1 MTTALEITRT
11 VDIAATPAAVWAALT
26 EQDLIAQWFGDSAE
40 FDPAPGGVG
49 YFGWSTHGRFR
60 VVVEQ
65 IEAPR
70 LLVYRWAREA
80 DVDPVPGNSTV
91 VRFELTPI
99 AGGTRLAL
107 VESGFGELDDPA
119 TAHADNTGGWQT
131 ELDDLVRMFG
141 VAA

>member
-1 MTTALEITRT
+1 MTTALEITRI
-11 VDIAATPAAVWAALT
+11 VDIAASPAAVWAALT
-26 EQDLIAQWFGDSAE
+26 EQDLITQWFGDSAE
-40 FDPAPGGVG
+40 FDPVPGGVG

-70 LLVYRWAREA
+70 LLVYRWAREV

-91 VRFELTPI
+91 VRFELTPT
-99 AGGTRLAL
+99 ADGTRLAL
-107 VESGFGELDDPA
+107 VETGFDELDDPA
-119 TAHADNTGGWQT
+119 TAHSDNTGGWRT
-131 ELDDLVRMFG
+131 ELDDLVRMLG